1 MKSPGGESV
10 KPIEGGLT
18 AIEGIR
24 ASASRVGLKT
34 KGLDL
39 ALVLCDPPAAAAG
52 VFTLNE
58 AKAAPLLVSRAHLD
72 EARLCRAVLLN
83 SGRANAGTGDAG
95 LEDARACAEA
105 VAVAL
110 GCPPHE
116 VLLMSTGVIGKRLP
130 VEKIIKAVPGLVES
144 VSADGGDAAAEA
156 ICTTDTRPKTAAFQ
170 WTAGGETFT
179 VGGMAKGA
187 GMIAPNMA
195 TMLAVVAT
203 DMAAEPGL
211 LQEALRK
218 AVARSFNRITVDG
231 DMSTNDS
238 VFLLA
243 TGRATPS
250 EGANQQ
256 EVAEGFQ
263 AALEALCSD
272 LARQIVLD
280 GEGATRLAAVT
291 VSGARSEEQAALV
304 AHSVARSVLV
314 KTALFGGDP
323 NWGRVLAAVGA
334 AGCGVAIE
342 ELDISFG
349 GVSVFRAGQP
359 VEPLPRKELAQAASG
374 KEVPIRVDLHQ
385 GSFEVTVLTTD
396 LSVEYVRFNAEY
408 TT

>member
-1 MKSPGGESV
+1 MEPV
-10 KPIEGGLT
+10 EGGLT
-18 AIEGIR
+18 AVEGVR

-34 KGLDL
+34 KGLDV

-58 AKAAPLLVSRAHLD
+58 AKAAPLVVSRAHLK
-72 EARLCRAVLLN
+72 EAGLCRAVLLN
-83 SGRANAGTGDAG
+83 SGRANAATGKAG
-95 LEDARACAEA
+95 LKDARACAEA
-105 VAVAL
+105 VAGAL
-110 GCPPHE
+110 GCESRE

-130 VEKIIKAVPGLVES
+130 VEKIIGAVPGLVEAA
-144 VSADGGDAAAEA
+144 SAEGGAAAAEA
-156 ICTTDTRPKTAAFQ
+156 ICTTDTRPKTAAYQ
-170 WTAGGETFT
+170 STAGGGTFRI
-179 VGGMAKGA
+179 GGMAKGA

-203 DMAAEPGL
+203 DLAAGPDL

-243 TGRATPS
+243 TGRAKRTK
-250 EGANQQ
+250 EADRK
-256 EVAEGFQ
+256 EVAEAFQ
-263 AALEALCSD
+263 GALDSVCSA

-280 GEGATRLAAVT
+280 GEGSTRLAAVT
-291 VSGARSEEQAALV
+291 VSGAKSEEQAARV

-323 NWGRVLAAVGA
+323 NWGRILAAVGA
-334 AGCGVAIE
+334 AGCGVNIE

-349 GVSVFRAGQP
+349 GIPVFKAG
-359 VEPLPRKELAQAASG
+359 EPLEPMPRKELAQAASAE
-374 KEVPIRVDLHQ
+374 EVPIGVDLHQ